1 MTLFLCAVIA
11 CQRDVLF
18 GNNAVTFVYTEWCDQ
33 VIGRVVRFSFTLED
47 VLMR

>member
-1 MTLFLCAVIA
+1 MTLFLCAAKA
-11 CQRDVLF
+11 CHHDVLF
-18 GNNAVTFVYTEWCDQ
+18 GNNAVTLVYTELYDQ